1 MFTALLRILAVILL
15 IFFVFAL
22 PVSLLLRDVGALVFD
37 PETTKVLVREHLMD
51 SELIASMA
59 RQATEQML
67 LGQFEDQDPE
77 AQSSL
82 QGNVVQTVLIQM
94 SEEDWRQITELAVP
108 ESLVEQSVDS
118 VVDAYTEW
126 LDSDAEF
133 PSLLLDLQP
142 WKENTA
148 TNAPQIVTV
157 VLDSL
162 PECTLEM
169 AAQMAIVGLQSQGL
183 EGAIPA
189 CKPPEPLY
197 GALIAN
203 ASTLLAGPLAVAPDQ
218 FDLSQV
224 TAGQQAPDELIKLKA
239 GITQVRSLSRWTWI
253 AVSAIGLLAVAMAAR
268 SFRQVLTWS
277 GWPLAITG
285 SLVVLLALGMLF
297 FSFQF
302 LNEAMANL
310 FLGEGGAQSAFGAAV
325 AAGALDLVSRPLLLQ
340 GVLITAAGAAAL
352 IYARTLARRD
362 ASPGIPLNQKKINL

>member
-1 MFTALLRILAVILL
+1 MLLALLRVFAIILL
-15 IFFVFAL
+15 IFFVVSL

-37 PETTKVLVREHLMD
+37 PDTTKALVREHLMN

-77 AQSSL
+77 TQSSL

-142 WKENTA
+142 WKENTSA
-148 TNAPQIVTV
+148 NAPQIVTV

-169 AAQMAIVGLQSQGL
+169 AAQMAIEGLQSQGI

-189 CKPPEPLY
+189 CRPPEPLY

-203 ASTLLAGPLAVAPDQ
+203 ASTLLAAPLAVAPDE

-224 TAGQQAPDELIKLKA
+224 TAGQQAPDELIKLKT

-253 AVSAIGLLAVAMAAR
+253 AVSAIGLVAVVMAAR
-268 SFRQVLTWS
+268 NFRQVLSWA
-277 GWPLAITG
+277 GWPLAISG
-285 SLVVLLALGMLF
+285 SLVVILALGMLF

-302 LNEAMANL
+302 LDEAMANL

>member
-1 MFTALLRILAVILL
+1 MLTALLRVFAIILL
-15 IFFVFAL
+15 AFFVIAL
-22 PVSLLLRDVGALVFD
+22 PGSLLLRDVGALVFD

-67 LGQFEDQDPE
+67 LGQFEDQDPQT
-77 AQSSL
+77 QSSL

-94 SEEDWRQITELAVP
+94 SEEDWRQITELAGP
-108 ESLVEQSVDS
+108 EALVEESVDS
-118 VVDAYTEW
+118 VVDAYTDW

-142 WKENTA
+142 WKDNTA
-148 TNAPQIVTV
+148 TNAPQILTV

-169 AAQMAIVGLQSQGL
+169 AAQMAIEGLQNIGI

-189 CKPPEPLY
+189 CRPPEPLY

-203 ASTLLAGPLAVAPDQ
+203 APTLLAGPLALAPDQ
-218 FDLSQV
+218 FDLNQV
-224 TAGQQAPDELIKLKA
+224 TAGQEAPDELIRLKS
-239 GITQVRSLSRWTWI
+239 GITQVRNLSRWTWI
-253 AVSAIGLLAVAMAAR
+253 AVSVIGLVAVAMAAR
-268 SFRQVLTWS
+268 SLRQVLTWA
-277 GWPLAITG
+277 GWPLAISG
-285 SLVVLLALGMLF
+285 GFVVLLALGMLF
-297 FSFQF
+297 FPIQF
-302 LNEAMANL
+302 LNEAIANL

-340 GVLITAAGAAAL
+340 GVLIMAAGSAAL
-352 IYARTLARRD
+352 IYARVLARRE

>member
-1 MFTALLRILAVILL
+1 MLTALLRVLAIVMLV
-15 IFFVFAL
+15 FFVVGL
-22 PVSLLLRDVGALVFD
+22 PVSLLLRDIGALVFD
-37 PETTKVLVREHLMD
+37 PETTKELVREHLMD

-67 LGQFEDQDPE
+67 LGQFEGQDPQT
-77 AQSSL
+77 QSSL

-126 LDSDAEF
+126 LDSEAEF
-133 PSLLLDLQP
+133 PSLVLDLQP

-169 AAQMAIVGLQSQGL
+169 AAQMAIEGLQNLGI

-189 CKPPEPLY
+189 CRPPEPLY

-203 ASTLLAGPLAVAPDQ
+203 APTLLAGPLALAPDQ
-218 FDLSQV
+218 FDLNQV
-224 TAGQQAPDELIKLKA
+224 TAGQQAPDELIRFKA

-253 AVSAIGLLAVAMAAR
+253 AVSAIGVIAVAMAAR
-268 SFRQVLTWS
+268 SFRQVLTWT
-277 GWPLAITG
+277 GWPLAIAG
-285 SLVVLLALGMLF
+285 SLVFLLALGMLF

-302 LNEAMANL
+302 LNDAMANL
-310 FLGEGGAQSAFGAAV
+310 FLGEGGTQSAFGAAV

-340 GVLITAAGAAAL
+340 GVLITAAGSAAL
-352 IYARTLARRD
+352 IYARIMARRE